1 MLITKVEKMELSI
14 KKNNWRFYG
23 PITHN
28 NLVLP
33 KSCKIVQNE
42 KHENLKIELRQKINF
57 NCVISASAQSKRENP
72 HLENQHRKK

>member
-1 MLITKVEKMELSI
+1 MLIVSLTKVEKLELSI

-33 KSCKIVQNE
+33 KSCKIVQE
-42 KHENLKIELRQKINF
+42 KHEILKIELRQKINF
-57 NCVISASAQSKRENP
+57 NCVISMVVKEKIP
-72 HLENQHRKK
+72 I